1 MPSGHQIC
9 VIRSGVNDDAR
20 THEKAE
26 NAGAAGKVWRG
37 LTRGWT
43 ALLGEKKG
51 KFRQD
56 RRREPPVC
64 ERTPLG
70 ETATRTRPLGYGLS
84 N

>member
-1 MPSGHQIC
+1 MEGIDTGLDCP
-9 VIRSGVNDDAR
+9 
-20 THEKAE
+20 
-26 NAGAAGKVWRG
+26 AGGK
-37 LTRGWT
+37 
-43 ALLGEKKG
+43 KKG